1 MIPSDGYSF
10 SSGSFADQRPGK
22 SEQRIQ
28 SGRESGKFQRLG
40 EICCELAERQ
50 GKAVV
55 FTQFR
60 EIAAHLADFLA
71 GVFGRAGPMLHGQT
85 AVAKRRELVEAFQ
98 RGEGRHFSI
107 CRSRPAAPA

>member
-1 MIPSDGYSF
+1 MATAFLRVPSRII
-10 SSGSFADQRPGK
+10 DQVKVSNGFK
-22 SEQRIQ
+22 AE
-28 SGRESGKFQRLG
+28 ESGKFQRLG
-40 EICCELAERQ
+40 EICCDLAERH

-55 FTQFR
+55 FTQLR

-71 GVFGRAGPMLHGQT
+71 GVFGRAGLMLHGQT

-107 CRSRPAAPA
+107 CRSRPAARS